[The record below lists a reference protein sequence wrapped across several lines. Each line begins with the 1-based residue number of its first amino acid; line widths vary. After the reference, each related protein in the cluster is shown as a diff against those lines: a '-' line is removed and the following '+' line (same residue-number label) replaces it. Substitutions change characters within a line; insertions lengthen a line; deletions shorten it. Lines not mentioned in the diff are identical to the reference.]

1 MGLSIKDPE
10 TERLVRLLAE
20 RSRTGVTGAI
30 KLAVSNELARGEQK
44 RAAEK
49 DRKLHAI
56 REIQRRYAESGGNGM
71 TADEVDAWMYDENG
85 LPH

>member
-20 RSRTGVTGAI
+20 RRRTGVTGAI
-30 KLAVSNELARGEQK
+30 RLAVSDLLARDEEEQ
-44 RAAEK
+44 AAEK
-49 DRKLHAI
+49 DRKLQAI
-56 REIQRRYAESGGNGM
+56 RDIQRRYAEGGGNGM
-71 TADEVDAWMYDENG
+71 TAEEVDAWMYDENG